1 MFFTSSTWINIHG
14 LPHNIAIVELRITEG
29 YGIRWET
36 TGAFR
41 GFLEPQMLNG
51 HEKGWKH

>member
-1 MFFTSSTWINIHG
+1 MVY
-14 LPHNIAIVELRITEG
+14 LPHNVSIIELRIKEG

-41 GFLEPQMLNG
+41 GFLEPQMENG